1 MPEKGDFKKFKQ
13 DVRDIA
19 GKDAIV
25 TEATMDE
32 FSGADP
38 EELKE
43 LGLI

>member
-1 MPEKGDFKKFKQ
+1 MPDKKEFKKFKQ
-13 DVRDIA
+13 DIRDIA

-25 TEATMDE
+25 TEATMEE